1 MCTLTAYMHE
11 LWFISI
17 EMSALTVHLN
27 FAAVPQ
33 TQSLRLWF
41 DAVYFYIAAT
51 AEQWFVS
58 DGITCVRRLRQ
69 YW

>member
-41 DAVYFYIAAT
+41 DAVYFYIAA
-51 AEQWFVS
+51 EQCRMVS
-58 DGITCVRRLRQ
+58 PVFGVCVTIDSLN
-69 YW
+69 